1 MTKKKEVPV
10 KNSEDKPD
18 SIFYAYGIEMK
29 KGKAIFQ
36 KIKVVNGKID
46 SIEKSEPTSRA
57 IAIENLKISM
67 SRELVR

>member
-1 MTKKKEVPV
+1 
-10 KNSEDKPD
+10 
-18 SIFYAYGIEMK
+18 MK